1 MKSKQDQPFGAK
13 PNYIYA
19 TISVAL
25 ILFLI
30 GLFSAAL
37 LRGDLWLKEYQE
49 NVDILLEISE
59 GTDEAGIQELVDYLS
74 GREYVLARSVSFIS
88 KDEGLAL
95 LEEDFG
101 ADFAALEFPN
111 PLYNVITFNL
121 PADYLR
127 PDSLSLIRQE
137 LKALA
142 GVHDLYYQDVLLEQ
156 LAGNMSRARRV
167 ILFLSVFLLFLAYH
181 LIHNTFRLALYAN
194 RMLIKNMEM
203 VGATWSFI
211 SRPFIRKALGY
222 GLLSGI
228 LASGMLVLARYLLLS
243 YFPEENSRNFSIQMA
258 LIAGGLMLL
267 GAGTSALS
275 TWIVV
280 RRYLR
285 MRMDDLY

>member
-1 MKSKQDQPFGAK
+1 MKSKQDQPFGTK
-13 PNYIYA
+13 PNYVYA

-74 GREYVLARSVSFIS
+74 GREYVLAGSVSFIG

-121 PADYLR
+121 PAAYLR

-137 LKALA
+137 LNAMA

-156 LAGNMSRARRV
+156 LAGNMSKARRV

-228 LASGMLVLARYLLLS
+228 LASGMLVLAWYLLLS
-243 YFPEENSRNFSIQMA
+243 YFPEENSRDFFIQMT